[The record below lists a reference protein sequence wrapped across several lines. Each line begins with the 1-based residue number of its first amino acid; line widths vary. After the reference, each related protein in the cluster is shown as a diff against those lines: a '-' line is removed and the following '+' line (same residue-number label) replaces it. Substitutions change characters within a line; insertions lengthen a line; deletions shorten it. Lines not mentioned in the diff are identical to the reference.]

1 MIFKYLATK
10 AILLAALLVS
20 PIYSLYLNEEG
31 NLRSQL
37 RVHKWRTNF
46 NNLSI
51 LDSYFLAT
59 INDFKSMSGE
69 DLLHKLK
76 LCLMVTRNE
85 KNDSDTTMNKALL
98 KKTTLFLTKLK
109 DKNADKAA
117 YLLYELDSLS
127 LLLLDTIELANM
139 LTHEE
144 SIGVQK
150 HYHEYKESLEKRLPL
165 IDKYKK
171 EFLSNISI
179 LDHNQLDKS
188 FQKFMPK
195 FAELYNSTEKVYS
208 KLYKHYTKFIIK
220 Y

>member
-1 MIFKYLATK
+1 MIFKNLAIKT
-10 AILLAALLVS
+10 ILLSVLLAS
-20 PIYSLYLNEEG
+20 PLCLFSLNEEG
-31 NLRSQL
+31 DLRSEV
-37 RVHKWRTNF
+37 RVYKWRTNF

-85 KNDSDTTMNKALL
+85 KGDSAVTDRKALL
-98 KKTTLFLTKLK
+98 KRTALFLTKLK

-144 SIGVQK
+144 SVGVQK

-171 EFLSNISI
+171 EFLSSVSI
-179 LDHNQLDKS
+179 LDHNKLDKS

-195 FAELYNSTEKVYS
+195 FADLYNSTEKVYS
-208 KLYKHYTKFIIK
+208 KLHKHYTQFIIR